1 MTTTETATK
10 TVRKRDSAGTRA
22 RILNVATREF
32 ANKGYEGAKTD
43 DIADSIIAVVTDLL
57 GAGAATREALRSAQ
71 MHATSSFQGIPTD
84 NPIAQ
89 AFSAAGNRGRIPRG
103 TMKMTQQRGRRYR

>member
-43 DIADSIIAVVTDLL
+43 SLACRYLIPDLWRHR
-57 GAGAATREALRSAQ
+57 A
-71 MHATSSFQGIPTD
+71 
-84 NPIAQ
+84 
-89 AFSAAGNRGRIPRG
+89 
-103 TMKMTQQRGRRYR
+103 KRGRR